1 MEYIAKRNR
10 YFKSNYKKKIIFNS
24 LFSYCRKEKEIM
36 TTRKVVLLS
45 STDELLQ
52 PTGRSMFSGN
62 ILRMELPLNPSVTM
76 DRRVQFLS
84 MGGEGFSINPRYI
97 ENGLTFAIPDN
108 RGGVEYVKGFAV
120 NTAKSRH
127 VFYYI

>member
-1 MEYIAKRNR
+1 MKQYFKICIIKMEYIAKRIYTLEVTIKR
-10 YFKSNYKKKIIFNS
+10 RLFSIVC

-36 TTRKVVLLS
+36 T
-45 STDELLQ
+45 
-52 PTGRSMFSGN
+52 TGRSMFSGN

-76 DRRVQFLS
+76 DGLVQFLS
-84 MGGEGFSINPRYI
+84 MGGAGFAIRPHFI
-97 ENGLTFAIPDN
+97 EKGLTFTIPDN
-108 RGGVEYVKGFAV
+108 RGGVEYVEGFAV

>member
-1 MEYIAKRNR
+1 
-10 YFKSNYKKKIIFNS
+10 
-24 LFSYCRKEKEIM
+24 M

-45 STDELLQ
+45 STNELLQ
-52 PTGRSMFSGN
+52 PFVMTTGRSMFSGN

-76 DRRVQFLS
+76 DGRVQFLS
-84 MGGEGFSINPRYI
+84 IGGAGFAIRPHFI
-97 ENGLTFAIPDN
+97 EKGLTFTIPDN
-108 RGGVEYVKGFAV
+108 RGGVEYVEGFAV